1 VASCDKPQTWSTYR
15 HVCYARRRLRSDGIG
30 FVFTTKDPFCGIDL
44 DRCRALN
51 GKIESE
57 AQTVIERLAS
67 YTELSPSGTGI
78 HVLVKAKLG
87 GPGRRSG
94 KVEIY
99 DSGRYLTVTGQQ
111 ESQNGGYVE
120 NRQVQLD
127 NLISEIFSRGDI
139 ALSSTNSATLFASDE
154 QFTKRAKAARNGDR
168 FGRLWAG
175 DTSDSG
181 VIIAASTLLS
191 AECCRSG
198 ARAISTMS
206 ISCSGNPD

>member
-1 VASCDKPQTWSTYR
+1 MASCDKPQTWSTYR

-87 GPGRRSG
+87 GPGRRNGSI
-94 KVEIY
+94 EIY
-99 DSGRYLTVTGQQ
+99 DSGRYFTVTGQQ
-111 ESQNGGYVE
+111 VLQNGRSVE

-127 NLISEIFSRGDI
+127 RLISEIFTRDEI
-139 ALSSTNSATLFASDE
+139 VPCATNLAILFASDE
-154 QFTKRAKAARNGDR
+154 ELIERAKTAKNGGR
-168 FGRLWAG
+168 FSRLWAG
-175 DTSDSG
+175 DMSDFGGDHSR
-181 VIIAASTLLS
+181 ADLAL
-191 AECCRSG
+191 CRML
-198 ARAISTMS
+198 TF
-206 ISCSGNPD
+206 